1 MISYFNKIQ
10 IIDANK
16 NIKVEGGVNY
26 VSKNLDDRREEDHQ
40 QTKG

>member
-26 VSKNLDDRREEDHQ
+26 VSKNLDDEEDQ